1 MLERKVFIIFLIIK
15 KTSRYNII
23 RLESANSAN
32 VNTTEITKTEIK
44 IIKKL
49 KMFLYVFRKNEN

>member
-1 MLERKVFIIFLIIK
+1 VLERKVFIIFLIIK

-32 VNTTEITKTEIK
+32 ANTTEITKTEIK

-49 KMFLYVFRKNEN
+49 